1 MKAFTNYEV
10 QKFINM
16 KQKELDD
23 ELDVSIGLQKLT
35 TARELTEELDIS
47 ESTANN
53 WLKNRTE
60 ISKLGE
66 KAAKYQ
72 LMLDLLQAYNSI
84 PKSNVVVKKQDI
96 YEIYSEN
103 EEGQYEL
110 LATTNNPKVA
120 RTLKE
125 IQKVYAMLKMSANF
139 ISNEIETLESVND
152 GDIDLSGYK
161 TDYANLMDLL
171 HYIQDGKTWSEKY
184 ESILKEPIDLY
195 FTPDKVI
202 NTPEL
207 KSDNEDVL
215 TELVSPLS
223 KTYKGQINTDQI
235 PEGTL
240 IRRVIQKGSKT
251 GEYNLKK
258 VDGKI
263 VNLENGKEYQ
273 SINSASMDILEYS
286 ENVKENWYFYDSE
299 HNEWKKCKYL
309 IMMK

>member
-10 QKFINM
+10 QKFIKM
-16 KQKELDD
+16 KQNELDD
-23 ELDVSIGLQKLT
+23 ELDVSIDLHKLT

-125 IQKVYAMLKMSANF
+125 IQKIYAMLKMSANF
-139 ISNEIETLESVND
+139 ILNEIETLESVND

-161 TDYANLMDLL
+161 TDYANLIDLL

-202 NTPEL
+202 HTPEL

-215 TELVSPLS
+215 TELVSPLF
-223 KTYKGQINTDQI
+223 KTYKGQIDTDQI

-240 IRRVIQKGSKT
+240 IQRVIKKGEKK

-258 VDGKI
+258 INGKI

-286 ENVKENWYFYDSE
+286 ENIKETWYFYDAE
-299 HNEWKKCKYL
+299 YNEWKKCKYL
-309 IMMK
+309 TMTK